1 VPPEK
6 RWLRKDFD
14 GRQPVYEHR
23 RTKLDIMLK
32 IQFDIIRLPLRYWQ
46 RIATLV
52 FVIWFDHK
60 TGNIW

>member
-1 VPPEK
+1 
-6 RWLRKDFD
+6 LRKDFD

-60 TGNIW
+60 TGNI